1 MLVES
6 MFHDTM
12 FFKAIFFS
20 FFFSSVAS
28 MRKRGETFEDGE
40 RERDRESRRC
50 VGIGAR
56 DNEKE
61 DRVRRP

>member
-12 FFKAIFFS
+12 FFKAIFF
-20 FFFSSVAS
+20 FFFLFFDAQ
-28 MRKRGETFEDGE
+28 KGETFEDGE